1 MYKGLERNINHYSL
15 PHQKETETMTKQLKI
30 QTILRS
36 ELIQWK
42 TMSKENLIN
51 NLVMLETEI
60 LESADS
66 VTLDMLVN
74 DIDMAEIWGQ
84 TV

>member
-1 MYKGLERNINHYSL
+1 
-15 PHQKETETMTKQLKI
+15 MTKQLKI

-60 LESADS
+60 LESTDS

-74 DIDMAEIWGQ
+74 DIDMAKVWGQ